1 MGITSAIF
9 QALGKM
15 LLTNELFMMELGGWV
30 YPWCNNGKTVL
41 DNANKYFIYSWCLVI
56 WD

>member
-41 DNANKYFIYSWCLVI
+41 DNANKYFTSIVS
-56 WD
+56 